1 MAADVPESTA
11 SATVPADEGTA
22 KSATSKL
29 KELMDAANLQYGLKN
44 YTEAADLYS
53 SATELQAELNGEMAP
68 ENADLLY
75 RYGRCLYQVA
85 VAKSDVLG
93 GQVAGEKKKSKVN
106 GAKTNGAAGSSN
118 SVAAAELIPSGDEKP
133 GEGIIEAAVEQKDA
147 HKLSAQQK
155 TVENQPYF
163 QITGM
168 ENWDSDEEDEGGAE
182 GEDEGEDAEEDDFA
196 TAYEILDLA
205 RILLQRQL
213 EVLQSDRTNGTD
225 AKGKGIAVDD
235 ENSQVRLVKERLADT
250 YDLQAEISLENE
262 RFSDAIPDFRASLAL
277 QKDLHTMESSIIA
290 EAHYKLSL
298 ALEFA
303 SVDKVR
309 EAQAQEGQQTVRVKK
324 EDIDEVMRKEAAL
337 EMEAAIESCRLRIA
351 KEEESLK
358 DLEAEAAEK
367 KKMSIKEVKEIV
379 EDMESRVSAVH
390 QGVAEV
396 ANHISSMIYLTPT
409 PLHGSM
415 ALLTPPRQCHWLV
428 FLLKPWARPLHSKG

>member
-1 MAADVPESTA
+1 MAAEAPEPTA
-11 SATVPADEGTA
+11 SATATAEEGTTQ
-22 KSATSKL
+22 SAASNL

-44 YTEAADLYS
+44 YAEAADLYS

-85 VAKSDVLG
+85 VTKSDVLG
-93 GQVAGEKKKSKVN
+93 GQVAGEKKKSKAN
-106 GAKTNGAAGSSN
+106 GAAKTNGAAGSGN
-118 SVAAAELIPSGDEKP
+118 SVTAAESIPSGEETIDP
-133 GEGIIEAAVEQKDA
+133 AVEQENA
-147 HKLSAQQK
+147 REPSAQEK

-168 ENWDSDEEDEGGAE
+168 ENWDSDEEDHEG
-182 GEDEGEDAEEDDFA
+182 DEGEAEAVDAEEDDFA
-196 TAYEILDLA
+196 TAYEVLDLA
-205 RILLQRQL
+205 RVLLQRQL
-213 EVLQSDRTNGTD
+213 EAPQSDQANGIES
-225 AKGKGIAVDD
+225 KGKDVAVDD
-235 ENSQVRLVKERLADT
+235 ENSPAGQIKVRLADT

-277 QKDLHTMESSIIA
+277 KQDLHTKESSIIA

-309 EAQAQEGQQTVRVKK
+309 EAQAQEGQQTVQVKK
-324 EDIDEVMRKEAAL
+324 EDIDEAMRKEAAV
-337 EMEAAIESCRLRIA
+337 EMEAAIESCRLRIN
-351 KEEESLK
+351 KEEEALNG
-358 DLEAEAAEK
+358 LEAEVAEK

-379 EDMESRVSAVH
+379 EDMESRVSAIP

-396 ANHISSMIYLTPT
+396 ANNVSLMTSATPT
-409 PLHGSM
+409 PLHGSTV
-415 ALLTPPRQCHWLV
+415 LLATPRQCHLLA
-428 FLLKPWARPLHSKG
+428 FLFKPWARPLRSKR